1 MSGFIFYLIQ
11 IFITENLAVNGE
23 DNEEGEKSFFAEGS
37 SSISIARRA
46 MSSAG
51 WGSGE
56 PPQSP
61 DEAGGEKPRLNARS
75 LVL

>member
-11 IFITENLAVNGE
+11 IFITEDLSLHCE

-37 SSISIARRA
+37 PSINIARRV

-51 WGSGE
+51 WGKGE
-56 PPQSP
+56 SP
-61 DEAGGEKPRLNARS
+61 EPANEAGGEKPQLNARS
-75 LVL
+75 LVF